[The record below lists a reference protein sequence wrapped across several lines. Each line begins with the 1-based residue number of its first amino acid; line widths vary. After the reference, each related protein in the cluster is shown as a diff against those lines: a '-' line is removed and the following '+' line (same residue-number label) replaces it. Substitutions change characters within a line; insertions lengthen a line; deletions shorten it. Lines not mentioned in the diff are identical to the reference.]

1 MSAKMRKWQCLNAI
15 VLLTS
20 FSCRLEYSAGQV
32 SFSTCSESDIST
44 NFWSSSLGSRVCE
57 DHISDKLIVF
67 CHLPYSVKFSWVQ
80 IFADMPSDPSEEIL
94 VVFIFVGY
102 ACSSDH
108 TPILTRIYVHY
119 VAIRDVRG
127 LVKIFVVFIFAVTC
141 R

>member
-1 MSAKMRKWQCLNAI
+1 MYIANDIYK
-15 VLLTS
+15 
-20 FSCRLEYSAGQV
+20 SCSL
-32 SFSTCSESDIST
+32 
-44 NFWSSSLGSRVCE
+44 SSS
-57 DHISDKLIVF
+57 DHSELYVNYLI
-67 CHLPYSVKFSWVQ
+67 PYSGKFSWVQ
-80 IFADMPSDPSEEIL
+80 IFADMPSDPSEEIF